1 MRITEAKLTRY
12 YSLLRGVIDC
22 ALLFPTALLVASFI
36 RVLPPRWTIA
46 LSRALQRMTSC
57 VPITSNNP
65 ISAYQRW
72 VRALHRTKK
81 YLLLPLSCLGESII
95 LRTYLRLSGIPS
107 EIRLGIR
114 ENLGSLEAH
123 AWIELPG
130 IENTKKISE
139 QYNQFSSH
147 PFSSSRYRR

>member
-1 MRITEAKLTRY
+1 MRINEAKVTRY

-22 ALLFPTALLVASFI
+22 ALVFPTALLVASFI
-36 RVLPPRWTIA
+36 CVLPPRCTIA
-46 LSRALQRMTSC
+46 LSRVLEQLTSC
-57 VPITSNNP
+57 IPITSNNP

-81 YLLLPLSCLGESII
+81 YILLPLSCLGESII

-114 ENLGSLEAH
+114 EKLGSLEAH

-130 IENTKKISE
+130 IENTTKFSE
-139 QYNQFSSH
+139 QYKQFSSH
-147 PFSSSRYRR
+147 PFSSTRYR